1 MGSNRIAQPV
11 WRYLVAVGVSAI
23 ALAIIAILQPVVGFL
38 ELLYLFAVAFID
50 TYAGEGPAVLTI
62 VLCTLGSLRFLGQP
76 HPVDQRVLCGLLEAR
91 IVSEQVVSQAFY
103 PSRVLVARIAAGGS
117 RYASLHEG
125 GSR

>member
-62 VLCTLGSLRFLGQP
+62 VLWLRVTAIGRRSGEPEYRYHRQAR
-76 HPVDQRVLCGLLEAR
+76 QRKR
-91 IVSEQVVSQAFY
+91 
-103 PSRVLVARIAAGGS
+103 
-117 RYASLHEG
+117 
-125 GSR
+125 